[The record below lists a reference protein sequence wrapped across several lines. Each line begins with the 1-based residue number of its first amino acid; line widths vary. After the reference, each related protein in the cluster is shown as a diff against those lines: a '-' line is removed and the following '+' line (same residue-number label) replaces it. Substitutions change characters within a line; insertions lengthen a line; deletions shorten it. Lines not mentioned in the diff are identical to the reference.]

1 MGFDLAVFDAHCH
14 IICLEGSRNCIR
26 DVSGTIIGEPLGTI
40 IKVWCVCCASF
51 AGSVVQ
57 DENEMLVMF
66 SGSNHSLLDKLPLLY
81 CAVCIS
87 PAVKP

>member
-14 IICLEGSRNCIR
+14 IICLEGSRNCMWGG
-26 DVSGTIIGEPLGTI
+26 SGTIIAERFGTI

-57 DENEMLVMF
+57 HENEMLVMF
-66 SGSNHSLLDKLPLLY
+66 SGSNLGLIDKLPLLY